1 MRLANIL
8 TNFVPKSMYPTIKEY
23 ITITFGLI
31 LVSCGWKWFIIPH
44 EIADDDATDF
54 STIIQFGFGIPIFV
68 TYFVIN
74 SVLIVLAIR
83 QLGWA
88 FSIKT
93 IFAVVVLTIAFAL
106 NPQLVDIKDPFMSK
120 LGTDRQSVIAALD
133 QLQRM
138 GYIIDMTKHSC
149 GRGSCEGCSGCGSSF
164 NKAVG
169 PIYILR

>member
-1 MRLANIL
+1 MRLANIP

-44 EIADDDATDF
+44 EIAGGGATGF
-54 STIIQFGFGIPIFV
+54 SAIIQFGFGIPIFV
-68 TYFVIN
+68 TYFIIN

-93 IFAVVVLTIAFAL
+93 IFAVLVLTIVVVFLLFAL
-106 NPQLVDIKDPFMSK
+106 
-120 LGTDRQSVIAALD
+120 
-133 QLQRM
+133 
-138 GYIIDMTKHSC
+138 
-149 GRGSCEGCSGCGSSF
+149 GSETVLSG
-164 NKAVG
+164 K
-169 PIYILR
+169 I